1 MKHFVA
7 CNFSTISY
15 STLSSQPDQLV
26 IEGLVNKMEARISRL
41 NRLWENRHTRLEQS
55 KQVIEFEQEVPKV
68 IVT

>member
-1 MKHFVA
+1 MKHLVIFNSNMICCSA
-7 CNFSTISY
+7 
-15 STLSSQPDQLV
+15 LSSQPDQLV

>member
-1 MKHFVA
+1 M
-7 CNFSTISY
+7 
-15 STLSSQPDQLV
+15 SSQPDQLV

-68 IVT
+68 TVT